1 MVWNAPAESPCSLI
15 IRLVTGNASRRK
27 PLELAD
33 RRALVAVFALQSCVR
48 SQQRETIL
56 VNLYLLHRNIPPLD
70 GVAIRTIRA
79 HLILV
84 HIDVAVLTIFSHVRE
99 DRFHVALAALDFFMH
114 SAQRITR
121 LVVVELGNR
130 SNRPPS
136 GGRVTVLTR
145 NGKRPMR
152 TLSIT
157 ALTLRKSATYGPEK
171 EQQPECEFEMPKRV
185 SPPRTPLH
193 WSYLRRAGTTQNLQP
208 GIVKCL

>member
-27 PLELAD
+27 PLEPAD

-48 SQQRETIL
+48 SEQRETIL
-56 VNLYLLHRNIPPLD
+56 VILYLLHRNIPPLD

-193 WSYLRRAGTTQNLQP
+193 WSYLR
-208 GIVKCL
+208 

>member
-99 DRFHVALAALDFFMH
+99 DSFHVALGALYFFMH
-114 SAQRITR
+114 SAQRTTGLI
-121 LVVVELGNR
+121 VVELGNR

-136 GGRVTVLTR
+136 GGRVPVPTR
-145 NGKRPMR
+145 NGKRPMP

-157 ALTLRKSATYGPEK
+157 PLTLRN
-171 EQQPECEFEMPKRV
+171 
-185 SPPRTPLH
+185 
-193 WSYLRRAGTTQNLQP
+193 TTTD
-208 GIVKCL
+208 G